1 MRKSRF
7 VFLSASFL
15 FLSLSAVSA
24 LAVRPEKVLLSF
36 NTVNG
41 QYPEGLSMDSS
52 GNLWTVTSYG
62 GSGACS
68 DDPVGIN
75 GCGTVVEFTP
85 VAEGWKPRVVYSFRG
100 GNDGWNPHG
109 NLVFDGA
116 GNIYGVTE
124 YGGGAN
130 GNYGTVFKLAPV
142 PEGWEESVIYRF
154 NPTVTHNDGRSPE
167 AGVIMDGAGNLYGT
181 TEYGGNGCLSSCGT
195 VYELSPAA
203 DGTWTET
210 ILYNFQGVGAANDGM
225 YPVAPLVF
233 DRQGNLYGTTFWGGA
248 NRETCSGW
256 GCGVVFA
263 LLPNGSGRWT
273 ETVLHSFESFSSDG
287 FYPLAGLVLD
297 ASGNLYGTTSG
308 GGPNTCNDYSYCG
321 TVFKLSSSSGGT
333 WTETLVHSF
342 SSNEGFAPEAGLTFD
357 AGGNLYGTTDVG
369 GVHNQGTAFE
379 LSPDSSG
386 GWKESVLHSF
396 GKGQDGQE
404 PNTTLVL
411 DASGNLYGGTFGGG
425 TDVTGPCT
433 EYGVGCGTVFEILP

>member
-1 MRKSRF
+1 
-7 VFLSASFL
+7 
-15 FLSLSAVSA
+15 
-24 LAVRPEKVLLSF
+24 
-36 NTVNG
+36 
-41 QYPEGLSMDSS
+41 
-52 GNLWTVTSYG
+52 
-62 GSGACS
+62 
-68 DDPVGIN
+68 
-75 GCGTVVEFTP
+75 
-85 VAEGWKPRVVYSFRG
+85 
-100 GNDGWNPHG
+100 
-109 NLVFDGA
+109 
-116 GNIYGVTE
+116 
-124 YGGGAN
+124 
-130 GNYGTVFKLAPV
+130 
-142 PEGWEESVIYRF
+142 
-154 NPTVTHNDGRSPE
+154 
-167 AGVIMDGAGNLYGT
+167 
-181 TEYGGNGCLSSCGT
+181 
-195 VYELSPAA
+195 
-203 DGTWTET
+203 
-210 ILYNFQGVGAANDGM
+210 
-225 YPVAPLVF
+225 
-233 DRQGNLYGTTFWGGA
+233 
-248 NRETCSGW
+248 
-256 GCGVVFA
+256 VVFA

-357 AGGNLYGTTDVG
+357 AGGNLYGTTEAG
-369 GVHNQGTAFE
+369 GVYNQGTAFE

-404 PNTTLVL
+404 PNTMLVL